1 MRSAR
6 QTTSHQLHQHIR
18 TIPPHPLV
26 IFAIASLF
34 DMLLGP
40 VDDKKIP
47 FAIKTLPFAFVT
59 AFALP
64 VFFRLTRRDS
74 WIFGG
79 WVQGNGGEV
88 NMLPTIAG
96 LTGFLRDGCVKA
108 LGTCRKLLEKRG
120 KVVEE

>member
-34 DMLLGP
+34 DMLLGL
-40 VDDKKIP
+40 VDDKKIH

-64 VFFRLTRRDS
+64 VFFRLTRRD
-74 WIFGG
+74 
-79 WVQGNGGEV
+79 NGGEV